1 MSLIQGL
8 HGVVALIVLCSLLFA
23 EEAGVPLPVPGELML
38 VSAGVLI
45 GTGGLDPWLYLPLAI
60 ACCFAGT
67 LTGFGWARLV
77 GEHGLRA
84 AAERFHQTRHLDKV
98 SARLRQA
105 GAREVAIS
113 RLIPGLRVYTSL
125 VAGAAGVDR
134 QRFMLGAGP
143 AIVAWVILFT
153 LIGAV
158 VGVPAERLLGQLEA
172 LIVQGGVLIVAGV
185 GGYVAI
191 RRTPEGGRV
200 VLMRLPFRLRVA
212 FALAVDMGLIAAV
225 VAGVLAIVRP
235 LLRLGDLAG
244 WADVLLV
251 VAVIG
256 VFYSIATRRG
266 RHATAGETLLGS
278 SYLTQ
283 PTHDPVVRGSLRR
296 RLRTVLHGTEEPDPT
311 LGVELFRAL
320 SDPHRLRV
328 VRHLAVQARSAAE
341 LAEQDPRLS
350 VDDASCA
357 LQELEAIGVV
367 ASKPGSEDSR
377 YGLADDHLR
386 LGLAEFL
393 AHLTTG
399 PGADEELKSIISW
412 GRVAGGDRE

>member
-8 HGVVALIVLCSLLFA
+8 HGVVALVVLCSLLFA

-45 GTGGLDPWLYLPLAI
+45 GTGGLDPWLYLPLAV

-67 LTGFGWARLV
+67 LTGYGWARLV

-84 AAERFHQTRHLDKV
+84 AAERFHQTKHLDRV

-113 RLIPGLRVYTSL
+113 RLVPGLRVYTSL

-134 QRFMLGAGP
+134 RRFMIGAAP
-143 AIVAWVILFT
+143 AIVAWVIVFT
-153 LIGAV
+153 LLGAV
-158 VGVPAERLLGQLEA
+158 VGVPAEHVLGQLEA

-185 GGYVAI
+185 GGYLAI

-200 VLMRLPFRLRVA
+200 VLMRLPFNLRMA
-212 FALAVDMGLIAAV
+212 FALAVDMGLIASV

-266 RHATAGETLLGS
+266 QHATAGETLLGS

-283 PTHDPVVRGSLRR
+283 PTHDPLVRGSLRH
-296 RLRTVLHGTEEPDPT
+296 RLRNVFHLQEEPDPT

-328 VRHLAVQARSAAE
+328 VRHLAVQPRSAAE
-341 LAEQDPRLS
+341 LAQQEPRLT
-350 VDDASCA
+350 VDDARYA
-357 LQELEAIGVV
+357 LEELEAIGVV
-367 ASKPGSEDSR
+367 ASTPGTDTAR
-377 YGLADDHLR
+377 YRLTDDHLR
-386 LGLAEFL
+386 VGLAEFF
-393 AHLTTG
+393 AHLTARPQSDAEG
-399 PGADEELKSIISW
+399 ESEMAREAEE
-412 GRVAGGDRE
+412 REP